1 MSKVFRSPLVMLL
14 NMFSALLSLLC
25 LQCHYQAALAS
36 NLPLESQATD
46 TNDIASKRSTNAT
59 LSDWPPPTIRYPLFN
74 YEDGFLIFRDYG
86 PVGTAEDGRV
96 LTLLLDAVININQMM
111 SEDYSSPSIA
121 IHIPDTNVFFQ
132 TESTTA
138 PGFEAMTTKLAVAA
152 LYGLKTLASRNS
164 PRTMKIDVH
173 DGYLGY
179 GPWIIETVT
188 KPRVTKPR
196 VRNMTDA

>member
-1 MSKVFRSPLVMLL
+1 MVLRSPSVMLL
-14 NMFSALLSLLC
+14 IMFYTLLSLLC
-25 LQCHYQAALAS
+25 LQLPYQAALAF
-36 NLPLESQATD
+36 NLPRDQGSAAD
-46 TNDIASKRSTNAT
+46 TNESASKRSTNAT
-59 LSDWPPPTIRYPLFN
+59 LRGWPSPSTRYPLFN

-96 LTLLLDAVININQMM
+96 LSRLLDAVIEINQLV
-111 SEDYSSPSIA
+111 SQEHVSPNIA

-138 PGFEAMTTKLAVAA
+138 PGFEAMNTKLAVAA
-152 LYGLKTLASRNS
+152 LYGLKTLAARNP

-188 KPRVTKPR
+188 MPA
-196 VRNMTDA
+196 VRNITDA

>member
-1 MSKVFRSPLVMLL
+1 M
-14 NMFSALLSLLC
+14 AL
-25 LQCHYQAALAS
+25 
-36 NLPLESQATD
+36 NLPLDKVPATD

-59 LSDWPPPTIRYPLFN
+59 LRNWPPPSIRYPLFN

-86 PVGTAEDGRV
+86 PVGTAEDGKV
-96 LTLLLDAVININQMM
+96 LSRLFDAVIEANQLM
-111 SEDYSSPSIA
+111 SGDYPSPNIA

-138 PGFEAMTTKLAVAA
+138 PGFEAMNTKLALAA
-152 LYGLKTLASRNS
+152 LYGLKTLAARNP

-188 KPRVTKPR
+188 KPRV
-196 VRNMTDA
+196 RNITDA

>member
-1 MSKVFRSPLVMLL
+1 MLL
-14 NMFSALLSLLC
+14 IMLYTLLSLLC
-25 LQCHYQAALAS
+25 LQPPYQAALALK
-36 NLPLESQATD
+36 LPGDEGSATD
-46 TNDIASKRSTNAT
+46 INESALKRSKNST
-59 LSDWPPPTIRYPLFN
+59 LHDWPSPSIRYPLFN

-86 PVGTAEDGRV
+86 PLGTAEDAKV
-96 LTLLLDAVININQMM
+96 LSRLLDAVIEINQLV
-111 SEDYSSPSIA
+111 SREYVSPNIA

-138 PGFEAMTTKLAVAA
+138 PGFEAMNTKLAVAA
-152 LYGLKTLASRNS
+152 LYGLKTLAARNP

-188 KPRVTKPR
+188 KPT
-196 VRNMTDA
+196 VRNITDA